1 MFLSFPHLSTQV
13 LRIFW
18 WEMCRALSEEVALD
32 FFRSVDT
39 TGLADVITFSA
50 MISACGSGES
60 WQNAL
65 AILDLMPRRTA

>member
-1 MFLSFPHLSTQV
+1 
-13 LRIFW
+13 
-18 WEMCRALSEEVALD
+18 MCRALSEEVALD